1 MSTWMDLICIFWFA
15 DNPWQ
20 NWRLLHILIAAML
33 VNFALHELKE
43 TNEIKVEEEGEKKI
57 VSNRASRV
65 RSFNA
70 SFGCQRLST
79 WFDESFLR
87 RELIAHTARKSPTQH
102 RFSLRSFRTG
112 DHRNSVAAY
121 QNLPTFIIN
130 TVSGTPGYYRS
141 IAATSSFPRRDSKK
155 KLVSEVLWSS
165 WRFCLRF
172 CPPKTTNN
180 NAACHQHF
188 REGWRLWLRQKPRR
202 PQQHLNMMTRIIT
215 QPS

>member
-1 MSTWMDLICIFWFA
+1 
-15 DNPWQ
+15 
-20 NWRLLHILIAAML
+20 ML

-43 TNEIKVEEEGEKKI
+43 KNEIKVEEEGEKKI

-130 TVSGTPGYYRS
+130 TVSGTPGYCRS

-155 KLVSEVLWSS
+155 SSFPKYCGLLEDSVLDFVPSK
-165 WRFCLRF
+165 
-172 CPPKTTNN
+172 PQTAT
-180 NAACHQHF
+180 QHAISTF
-188 REGWRLWLRQKPRR
+188 GKVEGFG
-202 PQQHLNMMTRIIT
+202 
-215 QPS
+215 